1 MDCEASWYSC
11 GLSERKG
18 ELNNIHFNFN
28 HIHYPMGTPDSKPQ
42 QKNMK
47 KNFYYH
53 YFQYVQYPVALS
65 FAARSERSGEEKG
78 FQPHRER
85 RKGSW
90 TLLKNSFRSIKK
102 QELQYDKLMWFKTA
116 MFRRRSSARTFI
128 YYPLKLSPH
137 SHPHPVRGSMK
148 CSRSGRFFTEVRDAS
163 FFRALRSTRRLRCYY
178 SYFPRPPLFNFGSVG
193 RI

>member
-1 MDCEASWYSC
+1 
-11 GLSERKG
+11 
-18 ELNNIHFNFN
+18 
-28 HIHYPMGTPDSKPQ
+28 
-42 QKNMK
+42 MK

-65 FAARSERSGEEKG
+65 FAARSERSGEEKR

-128 YYPLKLSPH
+128 YYPLKLSPR
-137 SHPHPVRGSMK
+137 SHPHPARGSMK

-178 SYFPRPPLFNFGSVG
+178 SYFSRPPLFNFGSVG